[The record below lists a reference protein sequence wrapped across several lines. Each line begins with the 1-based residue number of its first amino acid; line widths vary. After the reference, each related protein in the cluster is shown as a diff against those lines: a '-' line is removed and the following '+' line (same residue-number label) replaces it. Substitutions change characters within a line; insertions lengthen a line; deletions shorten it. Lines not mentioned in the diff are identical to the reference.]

1 MENTYESLRHLRNA
15 ETAAC
20 LDGRF
25 AYADL
30 LHHLACLEASI
41 IYPTA

>member
-1 MENTYESLRHLRNA
+1 MENIYESLRHLRNV
-15 ETAAC
+15 ERAAC

-30 LHHLACLEASI
+30 LHHLACIEASI
-41 IYPTA
+41 IYTTA